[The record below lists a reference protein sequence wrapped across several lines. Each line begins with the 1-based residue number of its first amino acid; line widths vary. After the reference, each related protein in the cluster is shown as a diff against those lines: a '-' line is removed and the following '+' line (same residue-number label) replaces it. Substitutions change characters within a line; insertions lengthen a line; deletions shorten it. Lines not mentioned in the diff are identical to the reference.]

1 MPLERHR
8 FQSECGRGGGARG
21 RGEGRGADS
30 SCTGC
35 TSPRERQAVQET
47 GDGGKGY
54 SAAPRAWAGPAMGTG
69 RQGGGA
75 LVDMSQV
82 TVSFCPET
90 QEEGS
95 RVSMSP
101 GSGTGPA
108 LGTDSEVSRFLC
120 VLSDGG
126 RLQPRRS
133 IEGRR

>member
-1 MPLERHR
+1 
-8 FQSECGRGGGARG
+8 
-21 RGEGRGADS
+21 
-30 SCTGC
+30 
-35 TSPRERQAVQET
+35 
-47 GDGGKGY
+47 
-54 SAAPRAWAGPAMGTG
+54 MGTG

-75 LVDMSQV
+75 LVDMAQV

-126 RLQPRRS
+126 RLQPRRR